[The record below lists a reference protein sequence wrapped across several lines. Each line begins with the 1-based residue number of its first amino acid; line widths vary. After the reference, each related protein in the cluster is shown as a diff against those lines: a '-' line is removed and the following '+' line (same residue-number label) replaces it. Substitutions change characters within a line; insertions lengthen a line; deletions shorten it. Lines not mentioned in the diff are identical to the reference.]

1 MIYKMI
7 TQLADFDPKYRG
19 LSAVTL
25 NNDTFEAAGMVS
37 FKGLPDNDT
46 WFSNPAYL
54 DAISQLGGFVMNANE
69 GVDLEKEIF
78 VNHGWESMKLLIPKL
93 DPNMTYYSYVKMT
106 EGESKLWMG
115 DVIVFDESNSLV
127 GFVGGVTVS
136 LLAVVGRFH

>member
-1 MIYKMI
+1 MI

-37 FKGLPDNDT
+37 FKGLPDNDA

-115 DVIVFDESNSLV
+115 DVIVFDESYSLV

-136 LLAVVGRFH
+136 LLAVVGRFHQ